1 MSSLKGGG
9 LISRTVR
16 EALGTLVSPQMC
28 EQLIAKALATKGLD
42 CVPEQGTIIGEW
54 LEGPL
59 RMEIEAA
66 VGTDAADLVLSQLGP
81 IAAYAAISQPQTQTA
96 ASKAR
101 AAAPAPS
108 SLPDFDDD
116 EPDRPTNLRMN
127 PDETD
132 WSPFGDQPASAKGQR
147 RAGASDSDS
156 QRRRDPFSDPAVR
169 TLPPPA
175 RPGSDR
181 PRPANDVAFY
191 TARPQPGT
199 DTLSN
204 RPTTLPSV
212 LTATSD
218 IGDFEALK
226 RYLQGTAAVVHIPDL
241 VGLLDTLESGL
252 VEPVVLID
260 CKRPT
265 VHISSVAALGE
276 DLPRGS
282 TVVLW
287 GADETTWQQI
297 ERDKSPRCRWVRCS
311 REASTADVGSLCSM
325 LIG

>member
-16 EALGTLVSPQMC
+16 EALGTLVSPQLC
-28 EQLIAKALATKGLD
+28 EQLIAKSLAAQGLD
-42 CVPEQGTIIGEW
+42 NVPEQGTIIGEW
-54 LEGPL
+54 LEGAL
-59 RMEIEAA
+59 RAEIEAA
-66 VGTDAADLVLSQLGP
+66 VGADAADLVLSQLGP
-81 IAAYAAISQPQTQTA
+81 IAAYAAISQPQQQA
-96 ASKAR
+96 AAGGRAAR
-101 AAAPAPS
+101 AAAPSNA
-108 SLPDFDDD
+108 LPDFDDD
-116 EPDRPTNLRMN
+116 EPDRPTDLRMN
-127 PDETD
+127 PEDTD
-132 WSPFGDQPASAKGQR
+132 WSPFGQNPGSATRQRNEPA
-147 RAGASDSDS
+147 DSDAS
-156 QRRRDPFSDPAVR
+156 RRRDPFSDPAVR
-169 TLPPPA
+169 TLPPA
-175 RPGSDR
+175 RPADQ
-181 PRPANDVAFY
+181 RPANDVAFY

-199 DTLSN
+199 DLKSH
-204 RPTTLPSV
+204 RPTTLPFV

-218 IGDFEALK
+218 VGDLEALK
-226 RYLQGTAAVVHIPDL
+226 RYLHGTASVVHIPDL

-287 GADETTWQQI
+287 GADEATWQQI
-297 ERDKSPRCRWVRCS
+297 DRDKSPRCRWVRCS